1 MRIVGEI
8 PHPELKITI
17 FHWNNRYLIKL
28 EAGLFE
34 QTYKIHEYDVS
45 SEEEVKKLVDE
56 TFIKG
61 AMTRFNEMAESLQN
75 SLNKI
80 WLGLRLANWVVI
92 NSSWLAPTHITDSFD
107 SHDFFLSQQFL

>member
-17 FHWNNRYLIKL
+17 FHWNNRFLIKL

-34 QTYKIHEYDVS
+34 QTFKIHEYDVS

-56 TFIKG
+56 TFIKS

-75 SLNKI
+75 SLHKI
-80 WLGLRLANWVVI
+80 
-92 NSSWLAPTHITDSFD
+92 
-107 SHDFFLSQQFL
+107 